1 MVSVGLSCPVPVPA
15 HFPARAVN
23 VSGAAGQSV
32 VLDCA
37 ASGDAPLTIS
47 WATPGGEPPP
57 ASRVLETAS
66 SGGQGLTSQLHLQA
80 DRQHAGLYHCTA
92 SNKYGSDSMM
102 VHLAVQGRCRPPT
115 VDTLRLGR

>member
-1 MVSVGLSCPVPVPA
+1 MPA
-15 HFPARAVN
+15 HFHTRAVN

-37 ASGDAPLTIS
+37 ASGDPPLTIS
-47 WATPGGEPPP
+47 WMTPGGVPPP
-57 ASRVLETAS
+57 PSRVLETHSAAS
-66 SGGQGLTSQLHLQA
+66 GQGLTSQLHLLA

-102 VHLAVQGRCRPPT
+102 VYLAVQGRCKCLLIPPVCT
-115 VDTLRLGR
+115 